1 MSYNEQV
8 LERYSSALLDL
19 FGQPALVLTSGKAAK
34 VTDINGKEYL
44 DLLAGIAVNAL
55 GHAHPAWLA
64 ALAEQAQK
72 LVHIS
77 NFFTSQPQI
86 DLAHRLLELLDSPQP
101 ARVFFSNSGTEA
113 NELAYKLAR
122 RHANL
127 TGKTKLLALENGFH
141 GRSLGALSLTHK
153 PSYRQPFEPLP
164 TGIKH
169 IPANLAALEA
179 AMDDQVAAIILEPIQ
194 GEAGVLE
201 LEEGYLIR
209 ARQLSRQ
216 HGALLIIY
224 EVQTGIDRT
233 GRWFESSRE
242 LNGENLADVITL
254 AKGLGGGF
262 PIGACIVNGKE
273 TLNLLAPGMHGSTF
287 GGNPLAT
294 AVALATINTL
304 DREQLL
310 DKAAALGRQV
320 RSQLET
326 LERVQATSGAGL
338 LIGIELTDS
347 QTSSGAALGPACV
360 KEGLKQGFI
369 FNATGASRLRIAPP
383 LVITDQQ
390 LNSFVQALPHIV
402 ERASQR

>member
-34 VTDINGKEYL
+34 LTDINGKEYL

-153 PSYRQPFEPLP
+153 PS
-164 TGIKH
+164 
-169 IPANLAALEA
+169 
-179 AMDDQVAAIILEPIQ
+179 
-194 GEAGVLE
+194 
-201 LEEGYLIR
+201 
-209 ARQLSRQ
+209 
-216 HGALLIIY
+216 
-224 EVQTGIDRT
+224 
-233 GRWFESSRE
+233 
-242 LNGENLADVITL
+242 
-254 AKGLGGGF
+254 
-262 PIGACIVNGKE
+262 
-273 TLNLLAPGMHGSTF
+273 
-287 GGNPLAT
+287 
-294 AVALATINTL
+294 
-304 DREQLL
+304 
-310 DKAAALGRQV
+310 
-320 RSQLET
+320 
-326 LERVQATSGAGL
+326 
-338 LIGIELTDS
+338 
-347 QTSSGAALGPACV
+347 
-360 KEGLKQGFI
+360 
-369 FNATGASRLRIAPP
+369 
-383 LVITDQQ
+383 
-390 LNSFVQALPHIV
+390 
-402 ERASQR
+402 

>member
-1 MSYNEQV
+1 M
-8 LERYSSALLDL
+8 
-19 FGQPALVLTSGKAAK
+19 
-34 VTDINGKEYL
+34 
-44 DLLAGIAVNAL
+44 
-55 GHAHPAWLA
+55 
-64 ALAEQAQK
+64 
-72 LVHIS
+72 
-77 NFFTSQPQI
+77 
-86 DLAHRLLELLDSPQP
+86 DSPHP

-169 IPANLAALEA
+169 IPANIAALEA

-201 LEEGYLIR
+201 LEEGYLSR
-209 ARQLSRQ
+209 ARQLSR
-216 HGALLIIY
+216 HYGALLIID
-224 EVQTGIDRT
+224 EVQTGMGRT

-242 LNGENLADVITL
+242 LSGENLADVITL

-262 PIGACIVNGKE
+262 PIGACIVNGQE

-320 RSQLET
+320 RNQLET
-326 LERVQATSGAGL
+326 LEHVQATSGAGL
-338 LIGIELTDS
+338 LIGIELRDS

-360 KEGLKQGFI
+360 KEGLNQGFI